1 MREYSGPWPPEDV
14 ELTLDDASDVDLDAE
29 EIHDRRGNRIDQ
41 AYVDAAVEHVHR
53 TVGRPSLGAPG
64 ERSPQVTFRLS
75 AEEKATAKA
84 LAERE
89 GKTVSQLAR
98 EAFAR
103 YIREH
108 GDHAA

>member
-1 MREYSGPWPPEDV
+1 MTEYSGAWPPEDV
-14 ELTLDDASDVDLDAE
+14 ELTLDDSSDVDLDAE
-29 EIHDRRGNRIDQ
+29 DIYDRRGSRIDQ

-53 TVGRPSLGAPG
+53 TVGRPSLSAPG

-75 AEEKATAKA
+75 PEEKSAAQA

-89 GKTVSQLAR
+89 GKTLSQLAR

-108 GDHAA
+108 ADHAA

>member
-1 MREYSGPWPPEDV
+1 MTEYRGDWPPEDV

-29 EIHDRRGNRIDQ
+29 EIYDRQGNRIDR
-41 AYVDAAVEHVHR
+41 AYVDAAVAHVR
-53 TVGRPSLGAPG
+53 RSVGRPSLSAPG
-64 ERSPQVTFRLS
+64 ERSPQVTFRLT
-75 AEEKATAKA
+75 AEEKNAAKA